1 MIKQFSLKKINILD
15 TFYCPHSPED
25 NCECRKPLP
34 GMLLQAQKKYGV
46 DMNNSWLIGDKEDDI
61 SAANSSGIF
70 NTILVRSGHKIDES
84 RSKAKYFL
92 DSIHESISVVSD

>member
-1 MIKQFSLKKINILD
+1 MSV
-15 TFYCPHSPED
+15 
-25 NCECRKPLP
+25 RKPKP
-34 GMLLQAQKKYGV
+34 GMLLKAQKKHAI
-46 DMNNSWLIGDKEDDI
+46 DMSNSWLIGDKEDDI

>member
-1 MIKQFSLKKINILD
+1 MS
-15 TFYCPHSPED
+15 
-25 NCECRKPLP
+25 
-34 GMLLQAQKKYGV
+34 
-46 DMNNSWLIGDKEDDI
+46 NSWLIGDKEDDI